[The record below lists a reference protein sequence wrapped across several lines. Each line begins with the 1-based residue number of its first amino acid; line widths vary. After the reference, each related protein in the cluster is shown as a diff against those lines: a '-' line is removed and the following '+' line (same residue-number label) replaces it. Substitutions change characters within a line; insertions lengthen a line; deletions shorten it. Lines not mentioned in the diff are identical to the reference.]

1 MATATAKRGIKGTKA
16 TVKPKPKAPPKIP
29 PKKRAS
35 RTKGSAKD
43 PAANSAFLQTVK
55 AENPDITSE
64 EFAIKFNL
72 PVDECAR
79 HRAFINQYVKDYNV
93 KAAALRMGY
102 PEATAW
108 DTGKIMLGYAF
119 AQLYLAELQR
129 AATVESVVS
138 VGQIMAA
145 AWKEANRPDTIR
157 DGCTM
162 TNSST
167 RIAAITLCAK
177 ASGMLTPKPKEEAVV
192 IRRIM
197 YVGEKIT
204 DWEAQ
209 ARASQKALKLSTIID
224 V

>member
-1 MATATAKRGIKGTKA
+1 MATATAKRGQQKRAKEPTK
-16 TVKPKPKAPPKIP
+16 PPKAPPK
-29 PKKRAS
+29 KKRAS
-35 RTKGSAKD
+35 RTKGAAKD

-72 PVDECAR
+72 PVDEVAR
-79 HRAFINQYVKDYNV
+79 HRAFINQYVRDYNV
-93 KAAALRMGY
+93 KNAALRMGY
-102 PEATAW
+102 PEATAF

-119 AQLYLAELQR
+119 SQLYLAEIQR
-129 AATVESVVS
+129 SATVETVVT
-138 VGQIMAA
+138 VGQIAA
-145 AWKEANRPDTIR
+145 KAWEEANRGDTIR
-157 DGCTM
+157 DGATM

-167 RIAAITLCAK
+167 RIAALTLLAK

-197 YVGEKIT
+197 YVGEQIT

-209 ARASQKALKLSTIID
+209 ARASQKALKASTVID